1 MEDKKTKPVRI
12 SKDDINRLPVT
23 SFAGKINVITTQDKA
38 LEAVIKLN
46 QETIIGFDTETRPS
60 FKKGEFHHVSLLQLN
75 GSKEAFLFR
84 INQFDMPDELLN
96 LLANADIIKVGVAIA
111 DDLKGLNKLK
121 PFTPGGFI
129 ELADMARD
137 LGIEQFGLRS
147 LAALLMDIRISK
159 GAKLTNWEN
168 PHLKKDQLVY
178 AATDS
183 WIGRELYLILR
194 DYNIDEP
201 QIPE

>member
-1 MEDKKTKPVRI
+1 MEDENIKPVKI
-12 SKDDINRLPVT
+12 SKEEINLLPVT
-23 SFAGKINVITTQDKA
+23 SFTGKINVITTHDKA
-38 LEAVIKLN
+38 VEAVIKLN
-46 QETIIGFDTETRPS
+46 KETVIGFDTETRPS
-60 FKKGEFHHVSLLQLN
+60 YKKGEFHHVSLLQLN

-84 INQFDMPDELLN
+84 INQFDMPQELLD
-96 LLANADIIKVGVAIA
+96 LLANPDITKAGVAIA

-121 PFTPGGFI
+121 TFVPGGFI

-137 LGIEQFGLRS
+137 LGIQQFGLRT
-147 LAALLMDIRISK
+147 LAALLMDIRVSK

-183 WIGRELYLILR
+183 WVGRELYFKLKN
-194 DYNIDEP
+194 YTASIDE
-201 QIPE
+201 